1 MKYYSPQHKQLT
13 LDLLRSTLDSLDKSN
28 RWVQMGDRLPWTDI
42 EKVYNS
48 KLGNQEKG
56 AGNKPAR
63 MVVGA
68 MIVKHKLG
76 LSDQETIDIIRENPY
91 MQYLCGLSEFTDKPI
106 FDSSLFVTIRK
117 RISEEEINAMTTR
130 MLLKQQRVLEERHR
144 QKEQEAKDSGE
155 EPPRQKAE
163 DPDSAEFT
171 DSRGRRH
178 KGILKIDA
186 TCADAEVRYP
196 VDATLLETACR
207 KTDEYTSKICKE
219 FGIKGKR
226 THYKDARRAYLLL
239 IKQKVKKGR
248 LLKDTIA
255 YLLNCLKKDLRQLLN
270 IFAEDYRRYD
280 FLRLY
285 EKRVITAIIQMMHQQ
300 EEMHRTGSRQCPN
313 RIISIFQPHVR
324 PIVRGKAG
332 ANTEFGAKIG
342 ASIVE
347 GYTFIDHHSWEAYNE
362 GTDMQLQIE
371 LYQKRFGYLP
381 ATIDADKIY
390 MNKANRKILKD
401 MEIQAYCKPLG
412 RPPKD
417 PPPEELKARMAKAV
431 GRRNEIECSFGTGK
445 RVYRANDIRA
455 KLPDTA
461 RCWTG
466 MCYFVKNVMKFLRE
480 LCHTLTEIWQFIIYI
495 VTGRENVCAS
505 VRLALY

>member
-1 MKYYSPQHKQLT
+1 MKYYTPQHKQLT
-13 LDLLRSTLDSLDKSN
+13 LDLVRSSLDNLDKSN
-28 RWVQMGDRLPWTDI
+28 RWVQMGDLLPWADI
-42 EKVYNS
+42 EKEYNS
-48 KLGNQEKG
+48 RLDNKEKG

-68 MIVKHKLG
+68 MMVKHKLG

-117 RISEEEINAMTTR
+117 RISEEEINAMTTKL
-130 MLLKQQRVLEERHR
+130 LLKQQRILEERRRR
-144 QKEQEAKDSGE
+144 QEQEARDKGE
-155 EPPRQKAE
+155 EPPKPKGE
-163 DPDSAEFT
+163 DPDAAEFT
-171 DSRGRRH
+171 DSQGRRH

-196 VDATLLETACR
+196 TDATLLETSCR
-207 KTDEYTSKICKE
+207 KIDEYTSKVCEE
-219 FGIKGKR
+219 FCIKGKNTR
-226 THYKDARRAYLLL
+226 YKDARRAYLLL

-248 LLKDTIA
+248 LMKDTIA
-255 YLLNCLKKDLRQLLN
+255 YLLNCLTKDLRQLLN

-280 FLRLY
+280 FLRPY

-300 EEMHRTGSRQCPN
+300 EEMRRTGVHQCPN
-313 RIISIFQPHVR
+313 RIVSIFQPHVR

-332 ANTEFGAKIG
+332 ANVEFGAKIG
-342 ASIVE
+342 VGLVE

-362 GTDMQLQIE
+362 GTDMQLQIG
-371 LYQKRFGYLP
+371 LYQERLGYLP

-390 MNKANRKILKD
+390 MNADNRKLLKD

-417 PPPEELKARMAKAV
+417 PPPEEVKARTAKAV

-480 LCHTLTEIWQFIIYI
+480 LCHALTEIWQFIIYI
-495 VTGRENVCAS
+495 VTGRENGCTS
-505 VRLALY
+505 VFVAQY